1 MPTVNLLI
9 PLRTTSRNGFYNHHG
24 AATKRLFGYRLHMRI
39 APPYQYL
46 ELQGVPSERAPE
58 ILKKV
63 RRVLPWAALRLNFG
77 LLGEKGDLQVADHA
91 IFDGQFPTAY
101 DANLI
106 PSPGRTAS
114 NHRGEEADTLLFS
127 ALIEGSQLA
136 VLTGPSLCKQVL
148 LALEIFASVD
158 FEASDNAQFLALI
171 SILEILAKPAPRRK
185 ECIDIIDD
193 AVARATREAEAT
205 QDRVLQQAL
214 TDMRKAASHW
224 KKESIRSSIR
234 RLAISVSQTLG
245 DPDPEAAWKL
255 AVRLYDKRSDV
266 VHGGDTASSH
276 EALQS
281 RQIAREALAVKVGC
295 FHHIRERYPTN

>member
-1 MPTVNLLI
+1 
-9 PLRTTSRNGFYNHHG
+9 
-24 AATKRLFGYRLHMRI
+24 
-39 APPYQYL
+39 
-46 ELQGVPSERAPE
+46 
-58 ILKKV
+58 
-63 RRVLPWAALRLNFG
+63 
-77 LLGEKGDLQVADHA
+77 
-91 IFDGQFPTAY
+91 
-101 DANLI
+101 
-106 PSPGRTAS
+106 
-114 NHRGEEADTLLFS
+114 
-127 ALIEGSQLA
+127 
-136 VLTGPSLCKQVL
+136 
-148 LALEIFASVD
+148 
-158 FEASDNAQFLALI
+158 
-171 SILEILAKPAPRRK
+171 
-185 ECIDIIDD
+185 
-193 AVARATREAEAT
+193 VARATREAEAT

-245 DPDPEAAWKL
+245 DPDPEAAGKL